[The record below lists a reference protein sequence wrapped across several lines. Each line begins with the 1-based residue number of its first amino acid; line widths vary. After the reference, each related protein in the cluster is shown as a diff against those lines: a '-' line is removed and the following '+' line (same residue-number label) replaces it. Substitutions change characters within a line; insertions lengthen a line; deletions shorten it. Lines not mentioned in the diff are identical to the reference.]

1 MFELIRETPMAEY
14 DGRSRYYVHKA
25 TGMEVFH
32 IQTKSGESCCSFMF
46 NTPSEDSTGCAHI
59 IEHTVLCGSKRF
71 PVKDPFSQVLLSSP
85 NTFLNAMTFCDKTMY
100 PFASPLKKDFDI
112 LFDIYADAVF
122 APLLRRESFQ
132 QEGIRHFD
140 GKFDGVVFNEM
151 CGAMST
157 EDSIVQSNLTRDLY
171 RGTPYEFNSGGDPLS
186 IVDLTYEEYVRRYRK
201 WYSPSNCRLFLFGDF
216 DAMEYLDKL
225 ENRYLKNC
233 EKGEKIIPYS
243 EKYLQKDS
251 TITRTVEKCPS
262 GDARSVVL
270 TWLTT
275 EGSDTMETLTASIL
289 VSILLGNPGAPLY
302 KAIMESDLGED
313 LNPISGTD
321 VDGPALTF
329 TAGFSHA
336 KEGAEDEIEAFIL
349 NQIEGYV
356 KNGLPEEIVNAAIK
370 RMEFSIK
377 EIPGDGIPFGIAT
390 CLRVA
395 RSWLR
400 GCDPEGAAMNM
411 ERLRILK
418 ERVAK
423 GRYFENWMEKNLLN
437 NPRRVLLTVQSD
449 DDYEKEL
456 QNALSE
462 KMKLVG
468 EDDPKEKK
476 AFNRF
481 IETPDSP
488 EALATI
494 RRITVKDLPKTIAR
508 YSQKETVLPS
518 GARVY
523 DFRTFTRGI
532 VYVNM
537 AFDTRNLTL
546 GEKRLLPLLV
556 RAIQMCGTKKHDFTV
571 LSTLMKT
578 LTGGFYMYPY
588 AGCNVQG
595 KPVSH
600 VTVKTKMLLSDF
612 SEAMDLIGEVLT
624 EPDLSDGGRLKA
636 SISDMVTE
644 FESGYS
650 YSASSYAV
658 MNASSVFSA
667 SAMES
672 ELNMGTALWFYLVDL
687 KKDLESGKTGYDSL
701 SAELTKL
708 WEKVFTQ
715 RGMKIQITSDTAD
728 DSLVQIVSAFAD
740 RFKVG
745 KFVRSTDY
753 YRSFKNKPIPKAK
766 RTAVYTLPS
775 GPAFNAMTIRFEK
788 DNEKTLVAMS
798 LLASVLGSGYLW
810 ETIRGKS
817 GAYGAESHVDN
828 MENIFVFST
837 YRDPSVGKTFRT
849 FGKALTQRISK
860 SDIDYA
866 VVTIIGKEIRPR
878 SPQTKSSEA
887 FRNVLLGLSTARYL
901 RRRNLLLSMKPGD
914 LEEAEKL
921 LKTLMRTSAST
932 TVVCGQE
939 LAKTEAPENNVA
951 LPL

>member
-14 DGRSRYYVHKA
+14 EGKSRYYIHKA
-25 TGMEVFH
+25 TGMEAFH
-32 IQTKSGESCCSFMF
+32 IETRSGESCCSFMF

-122 APLLRRESFQ
+122 APLLRRESFL

-151 CGAMST
+151 CGSMST
-157 EDSIVQSNLTRDLY
+157 EDSIVQSNIVKDLY
-171 RGTPYEFNSGGDPLS
+171 RGTPYEFNSGGDPIN
-186 IVDLTYEEYVRRYRK
+186 IVDLTYEQYVERYRK

-216 DAMEYLDKL
+216 DAQEYLDKL
-225 ENRYLKNC
+225 EERYLKNC
-233 EKGEKIIPYS
+233 QKGEKIIPYS

-251 TITRTVEKCPS
+251 NNTRSVEKCPS

-270 TWLTT
+270 SWLTT

-321 VDGPALTF
+321 VDGPVLTF

-336 KEGAEDEIEAFIL
+336 KEGAEDEIEAFLL

-356 KNGLPEEIVNAAIK
+356 KNGLPEDIVNAAIK

-377 EIPGDGIPFGIAT
+377 EIPGDGIPFGILT

-400 GCDPEGAAMNM
+400 GSDPESAAMNM

-423 GRYFENWMEKNLLN
+423 GRYFESWMEKNLLN
-437 NPRRVLLTVQSD
+437 NQRRCLLTVQSD
-449 DDYEKEL
+449 DNYESEL
-456 QNALSE
+456 KNALAE
-462 KMKLVG
+462 KMKAFEG
-468 EDDPKEKK
+468 DDPKEKR
-476 AFNRF
+476 AFRKF

-494 RRITVKDLPKTIAR
+494 GRITVKDLPKTITR
-508 YSQKETVLPS
+508 YPQKETVLPS
-518 GARVY
+518 GTRVY
-523 DFRTFTRGI
+523 DYRTFTRGI
-532 VYVNM
+532 VYVNI

-556 RAIQMCGTKKHDFTV
+556 RTIQMCGTKKHDFTQ

-578 LTGGFYMYPY
+578 LTGSFYMYPY
-588 AGCNVQG
+588 AGCDVHG
-595 KPVSH
+595 RPVSCI
-600 VTVKTKMLLSDF
+600 TAKTKMLRSDTDQ
-612 SEAMDLIGEVLT
+612 AMDLIGELLT
-624 EPDLSDGGRLKA
+624 EPDFTDQGRLKA
-636 SISDMVTE
+636 ALSDMITE

-687 KKDLESGKTGYDSL
+687 KKDLESGKTDYESL
-701 SAELTKL
+701 SEELTKL

-715 RGMKIQITSDTAD
+715 RAMKVHITSDCED
-728 DSLVQIVSAFAD
+728 DSVLQVVYAFAD
-740 RFKVG
+740 RFREG

-753 YRSFKNKPIPKAK
+753 YRSFSNQPLSKVRQK
-766 RTAVYTLPS
+766 AVYTLPS
-775 GPAFNAMTIRFEK
+775 GPAFNAMAIRFAK
-788 DNEKTLVAMS
+788 DSEKTLVALS

-810 ETIRGKS
+810 ETIRGKN

-828 MENIFVFST
+828 MENLFVIST
-837 YRDPSVGKTFRT
+837 YRDPCIAKSFGT
-849 FGKALTQRISK
+849 FGKALSQKIGK
-860 SDIDYA
+860 SEIDYA

-887 FRNVLLGLSTARYL
+887 FRSVLLGLSTALYL
-901 RRRNLLLSMKPGD
+901 KRRKLLLAMKPED
-914 LEEAEKL
+914 LAEAQGILKTL
-921 LKTLMRTSAST
+921 LKTRSSC

-939 LAKTEAPENNVA
+939 MAKTENLADNVA